1 MRKQFKTFNASIR
14 LTENQETDAK
24 TKYDGVCKTLHNY
37 YYQPVYSGAT
47 KFLFGSYNKKTNI
60 RPIVREQ
67 DVDVLF
73 YMPDEEFKKYDE
85 YKGNGQSA
93 LLATI
98 RAVLKDTYTT
108 TDRIKAW
115 GKVVLVEFS
124 ENKHNIEL
132 LPAWENDDGTFK
144 IPNTENGG
152 SWEIFDPREDIDI
165 FKVSNKRTNG
175 LTATLSR
182 MMKSWKRNTA
192 SLTIKSFKIEQ
203 YVIDFLDKNYDED
216 IEMSK
221 QSQMFFEY
229 LIDCID
235 IYNKTYVETALNRA
249 NKAIEYEDEQKFD
262 KACSEWKKIFSDL
275 FPKWNRSIKLESMD
289 ENYSKNEAYI
299 EDMFEQDLDN
309 NYKFKIQCDI
319 MQDGFRKMPLYR
331 LLEKYI
337 LLSDKK
343 LEFYIKTNNIPKPY
357 KVYWKVRNYGYEARN
372 DLRGQIA
379 IDDGFEVK
387 KENTRYRGEHFVEC
401 YIVKDNICVARDSV
415 LIPISKEL

>member
-1 MRKQFKTFNASIR
+1 MKKQFKTFNLNIR
-14 LTENQETDAK
+14 LTENQESDAK

-37 YYQPVYSGAT
+37 YYQSEYNGST
-47 KFLFGSYNKKTNI
+47 KFLFGSYKKKTNI

-93 LLATI
+93 LLANI
-98 RAVLKDTYTT
+98 RAILKDTYTT

-132 LPAWENDDGTFK
+132 LPAWENSDGTFK

-152 SWEIFDPREDIDI
+152 SWETFDPRADIDI
-165 FKVSNKRTNG
+165 FKVSNKSTNG

-203 YVIDFLDKNYDED
+203 YVIDFLDDNYDED
-216 IEMSK
+216 IEMSEV
-221 QSQMFFEY
+221 SQMFFQY
-229 LIDCID
+229 LISYID
-235 IYNKTYVETALNRA
+235 AYNKSYVQTALNRA
-249 NKAIEYEDEQKFD
+249 NKAVKYESEQKFD
-262 KACSEWKKIFSDL
+262 KACEEWKKIYGEL
-275 FPKWNRSIKLESMD
+275 FPKWDRSIKLKSMD
-289 ENYSKNEAYI
+289 ENYSKYEEYI
-299 EDMFEQDLDN
+299 EDMFEQDLEN

-319 MQDGFRKMPLYR
+319 MQDGFRKMSLYR

-337 LLSDKK
+337 LLADKK

-372 DLRGQIA
+372 DLRGQIT

-387 KENTRYRGEHFVEC
+387 KENTRYRGKHFVEC
-401 YIVKDNICVARDSV
+401 YIVKDNICVARDSIF
-415 LIPISKEL
+415 IPISKEL